1 MIGTAA
7 TARTVAADSSPVG
20 CPISRP
26 YTRRMT
32 DEPRS
37 EPAPH
42 VLSFDEA
49 RRRVSAGED
58 AGTVARTF
66 VGGLTLDEKL
76 WCLDGDEEFWPGL
89 VRMAGRPAAQVAGDG
104 YKGRPYFAAQLASVG
119 FPGIAFSDGPRGV
132 VIGANTCFPVSM
144 ARGATWDPDLE
155 ERIGQAIGLE
165 LRASGATLFG
175 GVNVNV
181 LRHPAWGRA
190 QETYGE
196 DPHHVG
202 EMGAALARGVQRHA
216 MACVKH
222 FALNSIDNAR
232 FKVDVRADERTLH
245 EVYLPH
251 FKRVIDEGVA
261 CVMSAYNSVN
271 GEWCGENEVLLTEIL
286 RDEWGFQGFV
296 ISDWIFGLR
305 DPVKSVLAGLDIEMP
320 FRQQRMQHVP
330 RALAEGALSEED
342 IDRPVTRVV
351 ETMLRF
357 DDVLSRPAP
366 DASTCASPEHRALAY
381 EAAAKSIVLL
391 KNGEE
396 GSPLLPLDASKLKRI
411 AVLGRLAS
419 IANLGDHGSSNVLP
433 PSVVT
438 PLDGL
443 RAALTGVDVLAADGS
458 DLEEAS
464 LMARRADAVIVVVGC
479 TFEDE
484 GEYISAQPELL
495 MATAPPRPERMP
507 SERPRPGPR
516 DSTNPEQRGFAT
528 GGDRASLELS
538 EADQALIRA
547 AAAAN
552 PATVVVL
559 MGGSAILVEGW
570 HEAVPAILMFW
581 YPGMK
586 GGRALVD
593 VLLGRVNPTGRLPFI
608 VPRDAE
614 HLPYFDRDAT
624 SITYDMFHGQ
634 WLLDRDGHEAR
645 YPFGFGLSY
654 GPRAA
659 VTDVVVDAG
668 DSALSVSV
676 RLVNDDT
683 RDATEVVQVY
693 AGARDSRLERPAW
706 RLASFAR
713 TDAPA
718 GGSAEMRL
726 SIPYERLAV
735 RVNGGWI
742 VEGGEYEIA
751 VGLHAHDPLAAVVR
765 IDLQERIL
773 ERSRR

>member
-1 MIGTAA
+1 M
-7 TARTVAADSSPVG
+7 ADHPQSAG
-20 CPISRP
+20 
-26 YTRRMT
+26 
-32 DEPRS
+32 
-37 EPAPH
+37 APD
-42 VLSFDEA
+42 VLTFGEA
-49 RRRVSAGED
+49 RRRVRAGED
-58 AGTVARTF
+58 AGAVARAF
-66 VGGLTLDEKL
+66 VDGLTVDEKL

-89 VRMAGRPAAQVAGDG
+89 LRMAGRAAAQVAGDG
-104 YKGRPYFAAQLASVG
+104 YSGRPWVAAELPRVG
-119 FPGIAFSDGPRGV
+119 FPGVTFSDGPRGV

-165 LRASGATLFG
+165 LRANGASLFG
-175 GVNVNV
+175 GVNVNL

-232 FKVDVRADERTLH
+232 FKIDVVADERTLH

-271 GEWCGENEVLLTEIL
+271 GAWCGENETLLTTIL
-286 RDEWGFQGFV
+286 RDEWGFRGFV

-305 DPVKSVLAGLDIEMP
+305 DAVQSVRAGLDIEMP
-320 FRQQRMQHVP
+320 FRQQRMQHLP
-330 RALAEGALSEED
+330 GALADGTLSEED
-342 IDRPVTRVV
+342 IDRPVARIV
-351 ETMLRF
+351 ETLLRS
-357 DDVLSRPAP
+357 DGVLSRPAP
-366 DASTCASPEHRALAY
+366 DVSVAASPEHRALAY

-391 KNGEE
+391 KNGSV
-396 GSPLLPLDASKLKRI
+396 GAPMLPLDAATLRRI

-419 IANLGDHGSSNVLP
+419 VPNLGDRGSSNVIP
-433 PSVVT
+433 PAVVT

-443 RAALTGVDVLAADGS
+443 RAALPDVEVLAADGS
-458 DLEEAS
+458 DLDAAS
-464 LMARRADAVIVVVGC
+464 RIARDADAVIVVVGC

-484 GEYISAQPELL
+484 GEFISAQPELL
-495 MATAPPRPERMP
+495 MATAPPRPARLPTAEP
-507 SERPRPGPR
+507 PRPARPDGSQR
-516 DSTNPEQRGFAT
+516 GQRGFAT
-528 GGDRASLELS
+528 GGDRASLDLS
-538 EADQALIRA
+538 PADQALIRA

-559 MGGSAILVEGW
+559 MGGSAILVEAW
-570 HEAVPAILMFW
+570 HEAVPAIVMLW
-581 YPGMK
+581 YPGME
-586 GGRALVD
+586 GGRALAD
-593 VLLGRVNPTGRLPFI
+593 ILLGRVDPTGRLPFA
-608 VPRDAE
+608 VPRDAG

-624 SITYDMFHGQ
+624 SITYDLFHGQ
-634 WLLDRDGHEAR
+634 WLLDRDRHDAR

-654 GPRAA
+654 GPQA
-659 VTDVVVDAG
+659 VVKDVAVEAGDAG
-668 DSALSVSV
+668 LSISA
-676 RLVNDDT
+676 RLVNEGG

-693 AGARDSRLERPAW
+693 AGLRGSRRERPSW
-706 RLASFAR
+706 RLAAFAR

-718 GGSAEMRL
+718 GGSADVRL

-735 RVNGGWI
+735 RVNGGW
-742 VEGGEYEIA
+742 VVDAGAYEIA
-751 VGLHAHDPLAAVVR
+751 VGRHAHDPLAIVVP
-765 IDLQERIL
+765 IDLPERTL
-773 ERSRR
+773 GG